1 MVNRITQTLHW
12 VDFVMATR
20 YFSSHW
26 IRYPYLN
33 IKGSS
38 PAEDWLC
45 RHKWKAGSVLLANG
59 DWIFTNFRSHNLFHR
74 GRFITTTFQMSFGI
88 YKFKSPIC
96 AESRVASFCDFS
108 HKREVQL
115 GAPFLRQNALV
126 IGAWFYTPQFLPV
139 KVSSMDKW
147 FLWELVH
154 YFRFRFYVLFILFI
168 YYPHW
173 CSNLL
178 RHGKV
183 VVAF

>member
-1 MVNRITQTLHW
+1 
-12 VDFVMATR
+12 MATR

-74 GRFITTTFQMSFGI
+74 GRFITTTFQMSFG
-88 YKFKSPIC
+88 KFKSPIC
-96 AESRVASFCDFS
+96 AEFRVARFCDFS

-139 KVSSMDKW
+139 MFWSMNKW
-147 FLWELVH
+147 FQLRTRSSFRLSILCALYII
-154 YFRFRFYVLFILFI
+154 YFII
-168 YYPHW
+168 YTDDRK
-173 CSNLL
+173 LL
-178 RHGKV
+178 RRGKV